1 MPRFGGWTYWES
13 VRLRSAPDS
22 YERWRGFWL
31 FRDFLTCSGWIL
43 TILYIILLR
52 IEFRTQKTTAEHSIF
67 TTDKVMSVFPFFEI
81 LCFLLRQ
88 IGCCLVH
95 LLDIFLS
102 YGFDNCG
109 SRSFTHS
116 LGKTRKFILN
126 SRLEAH
132 VLFTFAIQCIWNGN
146 FYLIT
151 ICNILRDSEFMLSS
165 FSFVSTL
172 PLHSCVTPIFTCSN
186 HSPKWR
192 L

>member
-1 MPRFGGWTYWES
+1 MRDDGAFGS
-13 VRLRSAPDS
+13 LAI
-22 YERWRGFWL
+22 FWL
-31 FRDFLTCSGWIL
+31 LLNKSLQYYISFCSELNFAPKKQLRNIQFLQL
-43 TILYIILLR
+43 TKLWA
-52 IEFRTQKTTAEHSIF
+52 F
-67 TTDKVMSVFPFFEI
+67 FPFFEI